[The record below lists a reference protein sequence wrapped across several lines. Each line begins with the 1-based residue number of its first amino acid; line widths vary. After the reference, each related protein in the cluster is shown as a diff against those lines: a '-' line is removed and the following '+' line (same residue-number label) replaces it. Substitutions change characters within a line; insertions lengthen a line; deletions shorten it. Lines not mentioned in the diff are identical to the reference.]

1 LFKKAS
7 IFLNKTQNKN
17 TIKKAERKF
26 MKKFLIVFA
35 VLFVVCAAALTATSA
50 TETKENTNLQAAF
63 ENDPPNSYR
72 VYENGVLYLVIY
84 IYDSHGSP
92 IEIVRTPIRD

>member
-1 LFKKAS
+1 
-7 IFLNKTQNKN
+7 
-17 TIKKAERKF
+17 

-50 TETKENTNLQAAF
+50 TETKQSMNLQTVL
-63 ENDPPNSYR
+63 ENDPPNSVR
-72 VYENGVLYLVIY
+72 VCDNGVWYLVIY
-84 IYDSHGSP
+84 VYDSNGSP

>member
-1 LFKKAS
+1 M
-7 IFLNKTQNKN
+7 NETQNKY
-17 TIKKAERKF
+17 TIKKVERKF

-50 TETKENTNLQAAF
+50 TETKGNTTLQAAF
-63 ENDPPNSYR
+63 ENDPPNSHR
-72 VYENGVLYLVIY
+72 VYDNGVWYLVIY
-84 IYDSHGSP
+84 VYDSNGSP

>member
-1 LFKKAS
+1 
-7 IFLNKTQNKN
+7 LNKTQNKN
-17 TIKKAERKF
+17 TIKKVERKF

-50 TETKENTNLQAAF
+50 TETKQSMNLQTAL
-63 ENDPPNSYR
+63 ENDPPNSVR
-72 VYENGVLYLVIY
+72 VCDNGVWYLVIY
-84 IYDSHGSP
+84 VYDSNGSP